1 MKKFFADFLN
11 EQEGQGMA
19 EYALVLGVIAV
30 GVVAV
35 LITFGTEIKEKFN
48 DVIDEFK
55 KDPTTTTTTG
65 STNG

>member
-30 GVVAV
+30 GVVALLV
-35 LITFGTEIKEKFN
+35 AFGETIKDKF
-48 DVIDEFK
+48 DEVIKQFQGEAGTD
-55 KDPTTTTTTG
+55 TN
-65 STNG
+65 STNV